1 MWKMFETG
9 RFRSPKEKVFKV
21 FRFFRGVG
29 KGHFNASPRTDADED
44 LRQPNNYNLR
54 VYECTNQRMHEIEIQ
69 KAMLVSLSRH
79 ERWKAGGPL

>member
-21 FRFFRGVG
+21 FRLFRGVG

-44 LRQPNNYNLR
+44 LRQPNSLNVQAYIIA
-54 VYECTNQRMHEIEIQ
+54 NQRKHEIETQ
-69 KAMLVSLSRH
+69 KAIVASLSRH